1 MMQEEQDSMENVDQG
16 LGNGI
21 SALSA
26 IDKA

>member
-1 MMQEEQDSMENVDQG
+1 MMQEKQDSMEIVDQG

-21 SALSA
+21 SAPSA